1 MATFKNFRRGDR
13 DLRRTDSAR
22 PDSSAARDGD
32 GSANPNLPKH
42 IQRLREIEQEG
53 EPLSLAEELADLMA
67 HHREEAGTEE
77 RYEELKKSGFQIA
90 DLQKLTMG
98 ELMEEARKEKLEE
111 VAGVRRQDLIFRIL
125 KERVKQSG
133 LMYGEGTLEILPDGF
148 GFLRSPDYH
157 YLSCPDDIYV
167 SPSQIRRFGLRTG
180 STVAGQIRPPKENER
195 YFALL
200 RVEAINFHDP
210 SLASGRVTFDDLT
223 PLHPDQRIVME
234 HDVED
239 VCTRVIDLITPIGFG
254 QRGLIVSPPRAGKT
268 ILMQRMA
275 KAVLKNFPDAYV
287 MMLLVDERPE
297 EVTDMERQVKG
308 RNCEVVSSTFDE
320 ASARHVQV
328 AHMVL
333 EKAKRLVECGTDVII
348 FLDSITRL
356 ARAWNSECVQSGKL
370 LTGGLD
376 ANALQQPKRF
386 FGSARKVEEGGSL
399 TILATALVDTGS
411 KMDDVIFEEFKGTG
425 NLEIH
430 LDRKLVDKRIWP
442 AIDINRSGTRREE
455 ILMDPDEYKRVSLM
469 RRVLADQNPPDAMD
483 MLTQKL
489 AKTKTN
495 AEFLM
500 TLSMK

>member
-1 MATFKNFRRGDR
+1 MATFKNFRRDR
-13 DLRRTDSAR
+13 DRRS
-22 PDSSAARDGD
+22 DSSRSDSGPPRDGAPNSP
-32 GSANPNLPKH
+32 GNPNLPKH
-42 IQRLREIEQEG
+42 VQRLREIEQEG
-53 EPLSLAEELADLMA
+53 EPLSMAEELADMMA

-90 DLQKLTMG
+90 DLQKMTMS

-180 STVAGQIRPPKENER
+180 CTVAGQIRPPKENER

-200 RVEAINFHDP
+200 RVEAINFQDP

-234 HDVED
+234 HDAED
-239 VCTRVIDLITPIGFG
+239 VCTRVVDLVTPIGFG

-333 EKAKRLVECGTDVII
+333 EKAKRLVECGIDVII

-399 TILATALVDTGS
+399 TIIATALVETGS

-442 AIDINRSGTRREE
+442 AIDINKSGTRREE
-455 ILMDPDEYKRVSLM
+455 ILMDPEEYKRVSLM

-489 AKTKTN
+489 AKTKSN

-500 TLSMK
+500 SVSLK